1 MKHFYKHG
9 TKIRSE
15 FASEA
20 SLRKRE
26 KNSCSMARA
35 PLEGNRVDYDSITT
49 YPEDFT
55 TLDDITS
62 AAKNQSSQ
70 FPECATESQLQMD
83 KNSSDV
89 SGVST
94 ASNDR
99 SSPASVFSPAQLA
112 WLENWMTAKTIT
124 TTPETAAPSGST
136 ATTAMAS
143 PSPSGKRLIHA

>member
-1 MKHFYKHG
+1 
-9 TKIRSE
+9 
-15 FASEA
+15 
-20 SLRKRE
+20 
-26 KNSCSMARA
+26 MARA
-35 PLEGNRVDYDSITT
+35 PLEGNRVDYDSIT

-70 FPECATESQLQMD
+70 FPEWAADSQMD

-94 ASNDR
+94 ASNDG

-112 WLENWMTAKTIT
+112 WLENWMTAKTST
-124 TTPETAAPSGST
+124 TTPETAVPSGST
-136 ATTAMAS
+136 ATTATAS
-143 PSPSGKRLIHA
+143 PSPSGKRLIHGTKLIN